1 MKQNDVNVKTVRM
14 GPCDRGVF
22 NDRVHTDQWTRSN
35 QGKEVAMKFI
45 MTVLA
50 IRFIAELIG
59 NKRKNINVNVKDQ
72 KDETVRH
79 PAEYGLR

>member
-1 MKQNDVNVKTVRM
+1 MKENDVNVKTVRM
-14 GPCDRGVF
+14 GPCDRGIF
-22 NDRVHTDQWTRSN
+22 NDRIDTDQWARAN

-45 MTVLA
+45 MMVLA